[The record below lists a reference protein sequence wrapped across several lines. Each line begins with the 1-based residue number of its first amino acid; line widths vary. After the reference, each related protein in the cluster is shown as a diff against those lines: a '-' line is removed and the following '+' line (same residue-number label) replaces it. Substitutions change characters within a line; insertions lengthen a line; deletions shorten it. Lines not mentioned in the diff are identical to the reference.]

1 MPPDPQEWAL
11 AQSRQPGLSALR
23 GPDGDRGLMP
33 PGDTTPAVGGD
44 RRGFFARLTAAGT
57 GGQYAFKEVQQSPG
71 LPGTWVDVPGGVT
84 GPSTGPGGAWEPGG
98 NAGLAVGATGG
109 AIVLLVPSAGDYG
122 QDYVISPGPPSSVA
136 VFHASGP
143 THSTGIVPDPGSTA
157 GTAKFLREDATWA
170 VPAGGGGSAFSGAR
184 LVGNA
189 TPTFANGTLTDVT
202 WLLDFDS
209 GGYTSGVSPYTTFS
223 LAGGSTYLIGVD
235 LIWNETATNGWRHVE
250 IQDRNGAVIAQAD
263 EQLTATPGTCGLSCS
278 TLYRPSL
285 TGNIKVRASQTSG
298 TNNRTVN
305 ANASFWVNKVG

>member
-1 MPPDPQEWAL
+1 MSDEPLQTPPPRPEDFLPRQEFPPFAAL
-11 AQSRQPGLSALR
+11 AGPTGERTLYAGPPASPSTGGGRKGLW
-23 GPDGDRGLMP
+23 
-33 PGDTTPAVGGD
+33 
-44 RRGFFARLTAAGT
+44 ARLTARHALLALYSWTEVIRDPTYRMWVAPASARAGT
-57 GGQYAFKEVQQSPG
+57 QDAYEANDN
-71 LPGTWVDVPGGVT
+71 LNVPVG
-84 GPSTGPGGAWEPGG
+84 ST
-98 NAGLAVGATGG
+98 TG
-109 AIVLLVPSAGDYG
+109 AIVWLYPGTSGYG
-122 QDYVISPGPPSSVA
+122 QEWDFVGPSSVA
-136 VFHASGP
+136 VFQASGP

-170 VPAGGGGSAFSGAR
+170 VPAGGGSAFSGAR

-209 GGYTSGVSPYTTFS
+209 GGYTSGASPYTTFS